1 MRRAGADIEIEKFG
15 RLSLTK
21 GSLDPAN
28 SLLRMLVHEGC
39 VLIKLLLR
47 LLHCRKRLDWTF
59 VAFDMSLRQ
68 LMWFVK

>member
-1 MRRAGADIEIEKFG
+1 MRRAGADVEIDKFG
-15 RLSLTK
+15 RLSLMR
-21 GSLDPAN
+21 GSFDPAK

-47 LLHCRKRLDWTF
+47 LLQCREMPDWTF
-59 VAFDMSLRQ
+59 VAFDMSLWQ